1 MKIAGLA
8 TNQSLPV
15 TALPKEVTKGKE
27 KSPFATL
34 LNNVNEGNNAPSV
47 MKKDPKTGELIHP
60 IAKDVQAALMGGEE
74 LNVEKLE
81 ELLAQ
86 LAEQGLL
93 PQNLDVEML
102 QNANITPILEL
113 LPEELVSNLQQL
125 FLDQTPIQEVMVMDG
140 EQLPLVNILA
150 SLIYLNHASHTQAIP
165 EDQQALLPLF
175 NHLTNQLNKLEGGIQ
190 GFMQTAN
197 EDVAKEVEVFLSKF
211 HTKLTGQQPIAIDAN
226 NSKLD
231 YVKALYQR
239 TLGSED
245 AVKKTPSQDSVS
257 KVMVMGVEP
266 QNSMNRVQQFALF
279 VEQSSKPLNQ
289 EQFIKDF
296 QNILSKS
303 SLQNGT
309 NGMRLLI
316 KLYPE
321 QLGSL
326 RIELI
331 QQQGVLVAR
340 MIASSTQAKE
350 LLESQLQGL
359 KNAFANQNIQV
370 EKLEIINSASLQQ
383 QFERSLDRD
392 SNGQRGYS
400 NKEGNGKDEQGN
412 ESQSTFEDAFKE
424 ELLNTE
430 V

>member
-1 MKIAGLA
+1 MKIAELA
-8 TNQSLPV
+8 TKQPFPAPAQSRELS
-15 TALPKEVTKGKE
+15 KG
-27 KSPFATL
+27 KSPFASI
-34 LNNVNEGNNAPSV
+34 LNKVNEGNNAPSV
-47 MKKDPKTGELIHP
+47 MKKDPKTGELSHP
-60 IAKDVQAALMGGEE
+60 VVKEVQAVLKDGEE
-74 LNVEKLE
+74 LTIEKLE
-81 ELLAQ
+81 DLLSQ
-86 LAEQGLL
+86 LVEQGLL
-93 PQNLDVEML
+93 PQNLDSEML
-102 QNANITPILEL
+102 QNPDIASLLES
-113 LPEELVSNLQQL
+113 LPEELITELNLLFQQ
-125 FLDQTPIQEVMVMDG
+125 QTPISEVMAISED
-140 EQLPLVNILA
+140 QQTLVTMLA
-150 SLIYLNHASHTQAIP
+150 SLIYLTNASSTQANVEEQQVVIP
-165 EDQQALLPLF
+165 FF
-175 NHLTNQLNKLEGGIQ
+175 NQLTNLLNKQEGGIQ
-190 GFMQTAN
+190 GFTQPMT
-197 EDVAKEVEVFLSKF
+197 EDVAKELEAFLSKF
-211 HTKLTGQQPIAIDAN
+211 HTKLTGQQPIAIDTN
-226 NSKLD
+226 NSKLE

-239 TLGSED
+239 TLGAEE
-245 AVKKTPSQDSVS
+245 VKSNTSQDSIS
-257 KVMVMGVEP
+257 KTMVMGVES
-266 QNSMNRVQQFALF
+266 QNSNRVQQFTLF
-279 VEQSSKPLNQ
+279 VEQSSKPVNQ

-296 QNILSKS
+296 QSILAKS

-392 SNGQRGYS
+392 SNSQGGYS
-400 NKEGNGKDEQGN
+400 NKEGTEEEEQGT
-412 ESQSTFEDAFKE
+412 EARATFEDAYKE